1 MSNQKPRPTIEEL
14 HSLFDADYEN
24 GFLFWKPRSI
34 EMFKTKR
41 SYTTWN
47 IRFANKKAFTANHTD
62 GYKHG
67 RIFGKPYLA
76 HRILYAMKNNAWP
89 EYIDHINGIRTDNRI
104 ENLRSVNMQQN
115 ACNTK
120 LSIKNTSGCVGVAWN
135 ERDKRW
141 TAYINVNNKRK
152 ALGNFVEF
160 NDAVIC
166 RKSALKEFA
175 YHPNHGRQDAPTI
188 SFC

>member
-1 MSNQKPRPTIEEL
+1 MSHQKTRPTIEEL
-14 HSLFDADYEN
+14 HSLFHADYEK
-24 GFLFWKPRSI
+24 GLLFWKQRPI

-41 SYTTWN
+41 SHTTWN
-47 IRFANKKAFTANHTD
+47 VRFSNKQALDANHKD

-67 RIFGKPYLA
+67 RIFEQPYLA
-76 HRILYAMKNNAWP
+76 HRILFAMKHNYWP
-89 EYIDHINGIRTDNRI
+89 EYIDHINGIRSDNRI

-120 LSIKNTSGCVGVAWN
+120 LSRKNTSGCIGVSWN

-141 TAYINVNNKRK
+141 TAYINANNKRK
-152 ALGNFVEF
+152 ALGNFIEF

-166 RKSALKEFA
+166 RKAAQQKFD
-175 YHPNHGRQDAPTI
+175 YHPNHGRQDATNL
-188 SFC
+188 SFG